1 MGRICIP
8 LNWQNP
14 NHQWI
19 VAHQPLLEI
28 KSYSNP
34 SESRRFRIVFRMA
47 PLRVLGFYSGAMI
60 SCSLY
65 ISWLEEKN
73 LQCYTATQ
81 DTSEEKNLLINNAPF
96 LKLT

>member
-8 LNWQNP
+8 PNWQTLTTSG
-14 NHQWI
+14 
-19 VAHQPLLEI
+19 LLPTSPSW
-28 KSYSNP
+28 KSRINP

-65 ISWLEEKN
+65 ISWLEEKSSM
-73 LQCYTATQ
+73 LHCYT
-81 DTSEEKNLLINNAPF
+81 KHL
-96 LKLT
+96 